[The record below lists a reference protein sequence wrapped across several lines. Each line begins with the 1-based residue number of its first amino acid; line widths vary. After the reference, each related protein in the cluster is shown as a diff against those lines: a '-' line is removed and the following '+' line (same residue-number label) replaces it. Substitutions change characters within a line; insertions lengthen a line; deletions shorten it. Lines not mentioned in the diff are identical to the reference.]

1 MTKKEHIQ
9 YCSGKGSG
17 NPDLLDRESAIDRS
31 KQFVHEIIA
40 LRLNLRKAFLFGSF
54 AKNHQTEWS
63 DIDIA
68 LIADEFT
75 GFGFEDRKYFA
86 KINILKPYSMI
97 QTKTYAPE
105 YFEKGDPFIE
115 EIIKTGIVL
124 YEA

>member
-1 MTKKEHIQ
+1 MYKEFHRTG
-9 YCSGKGSG
+9 SGKGSG
-17 NPDLLDRESAIDRS
+17 NQNLLDRETAINRS
-31 KQFVHEIIA
+31 KEFVHEIIS
-40 LRLNLRKAFLFGSF
+40 LKLNLRRAFLFGSYVR
-54 AKNHQTEWS
+54 NLQTEWS

-75 GFGFEDRKYFA
+75 GFGYEDRKYFA

-97 QTKTYAPE
+97 QTKTYATE

-124 YEA
+124 YQA